1 MPALTV
7 FASGDLFCQL
17 LEQMWNGIGIVV
29 LMAWSPGGEKRT
41 LSTGG
46 ILISPIEGH
55 AWESMGSEQ
64 MVVLYGL
71 K

>member
-1 MPALTV
+1 
-7 FASGDLFCQL
+7 
-17 LEQMWNGIGIVV
+17 MWNGIGIVA

-46 ILISPIEGH
+46 ILISPTEGH

-64 MVVLYGL
+64 MVLLCGL